1 MITGVDHVQV
11 AAPPGSED
19 AARAFY
25 GALLGMQEIRKP
37 ERLLGRGGVWFRAG
51 DQELHI
57 GIEHDFKPA
66 WKAHPALAV
75 SQAHELRVLAHRLDA
90 AGHDVR
96 WDGPR
101 FYVADPFGNRLELLA
116 PHGDVQVRR
125 LREDEREWAAEVLR
139 AAWGSDNRLSAFG
152 LGRSNLTGRQHHP
165 AQLPALVAEVED
177 ERAGLATYA
186 IEGDRCELVT
196 LNALTVGAGIGGAL
210 VEAVADAARAHGCKR
225 LRVTTTNDN
234 FPALRLYQRHGFVL
248 DALLPR
254 AVEIARGA
262 KPQIAPVGVAGIPIR
277 DELELERAL

>member
-25 GALLGMQEIRKP
+25 GGLLGMQEIRKP

-51 DQELHI
+51 DQELHV
-57 GIEHDFKPA
+57 GIEKDFKPA

-75 SQAHELRVLAHRLDA
+75 SQAHELRVLAHHLDA

-101 FYVADPFGNRLELLA
+101 FYVSDPFGNRLELIA

-125 LREDEREWAAEVLR
+125 LREDEREWAAAVLR
-139 AAWGSDNRLSAFG
+139 AAWGSDIIAYG
-152 LGRSNLTGRQHHP
+152 DGRRHRP
-165 AQLPALVAEVED
+165 AQLPAILAEVED

-186 IEGDRCELVT
+186 IDGDRCELVT

-210 VEAVADAARAHGCKR
+210 VEAVADAARAHGCTR
-225 LRVTTTNDN
+225 VRVTTTNDN

-254 AVEIARGA
+254 AVEIARGT
-262 KPQIAPVGVAGIPIR
+262 KPEISATGVAGIPIR